1 MVNRNQSQGQ
11 NRNQIQ
17 YQYQYQMQNN
27 ADNANSV
34 MSEEEFIAK
43 LSTLAGV
50 IQTVGGIMSTAASF
64 LALQKFQRDII
75 IDDEPQGT
83 GTSANDDRI
92 NELEKQIQYLMKE
105 IEDLKGRQP

>member
-17 YQYQYQMQNN
+17 SQYQLQTNV
-27 ADNANSV
+27 DNANSV